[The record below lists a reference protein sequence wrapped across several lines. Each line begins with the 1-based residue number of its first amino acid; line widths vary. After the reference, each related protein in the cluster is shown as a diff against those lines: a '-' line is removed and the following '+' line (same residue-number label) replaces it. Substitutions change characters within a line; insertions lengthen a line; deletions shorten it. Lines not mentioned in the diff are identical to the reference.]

1 MRCIYAAAV
10 CLLAAAAALAAP
22 PVELPSEVKGE
33 VGAFVT
39 LRGKTDGAVVKFV
52 PLDAGLAVFPA
63 DLLADK
69 KATVVSASKAGR
81 YRVLAYSSVKG
92 DPTEPAVV
100 TVVIGGAEPDDV
112 IPPPKPKPP
121 EPKPEAV
128 TSFRVLLIYESGATL
143 TAEQKAVV
151 YGVEVENAIR
161 AATAGDAAK
170 FGWRR
175 LDKDADPATL
185 PAGLREVWAK
195 AKPALTDVPC
205 VVLQANDKITIE
217 SLPATPTAGA
227 ELVAKHRGK

>member
-22 PVELPSEVKGE
+22 PKLDIPAELKPESGYATYTPPADVKDIIYISHDGLIPLPAAILKDARILAVPTKGE
-33 VGAFVT
+33 AA
-39 LRGKTDGAVVKFV
+39 K
-52 PLDAGLAVFPA
+52 
-63 DLLADK
+63 
-69 KATVVSASKAGR
+69 R
-81 YRVLAYSSVKG
+81 YRF
-92 DPTEPAVV
+92 TAVASNAQGELSRADF
-100 TVVIGGAEPDDV
+100 VIPIGAEPDDV

-143 TAEQKAVV
+143 AAEQKAVV

-170 FGWRR
+170 FAWRR

-195 AKPALTDVPC
+195 AKPALTEVPC